1 MEPLIIVIVIYIIT
15 LIAFGKITIDNYN
28 SNEIQATINRNTIAE
43 LRKDFDL
50 LVQHLDLH
58 YEDPPRRIIKKS

>member
-1 MEPLIIVIVIYIIT
+1 MEFYIIIT
-15 LIAFGKITIDNYN
+15 LIVAIAILYKIKTNND
-28 SNEIQATINRNTIAE
+28 SNEIGIRINRNEIE
-43 LRKDFDL
+43 DLRKDFDL